1 MHRGAKPCAIEKWK
15 NRRRRSIGLCGENRN
30 TGRPR
35 PPDSRFAFRIEKSNR
50 FVKFAPFVC
59 FLLVCGKIDSSYFS
73 TGMLAIVCRFSDFR
87 KIRFLEIS
95 PSKRAITIFDSSR
108 LFAKPFQ
115 TFDSKGKRNTLLE
128 NLQLAKEK
136 LDKSNFLTQF
146 LTFWNDLLLTMNK
159 SQGE

>member
-1 MHRGAKPCAIEKWK
+1 MHRGAKPCAIEKRK

-50 FVKFAPFVC
+50 FIKFVPFVC

-95 PSKRAITIFDSSR
+95 PSKRAITIFVT
-108 LFAKPFQ
+108 LVCK
-115 TFDSKGKRNTLLE
+115 TFSNIWFCKRNTLLE

-146 LTFWNDLLLTMNK
+146 LTFWNDLLLTVNK